1 MNPAGGNFTTQLTAL
16 NINSHRK
23 CLIDLK
29 SEDLY
34 KYHIPMYLVLK
45 IDFYSVSNAC
55 EFFSVKTTHLQS
67 SGERAHRG
75 CRQLLLVSIGLNLLE
90 SYASTMA
97 EMAKIISNN

>member
-34 KYHIPMYLVLK
+34 KYSHTFV
-45 IDFYSVSNAC
+45 
-55 EFFSVKTTHLQS
+55 FSSKN
-67 SGERAHRG
+67 RF
-75 CRQLLLVSIGLNLLE
+75 LLCVQCV
-90 SYASTMA
+90 
-97 EMAKIISNN
+97 